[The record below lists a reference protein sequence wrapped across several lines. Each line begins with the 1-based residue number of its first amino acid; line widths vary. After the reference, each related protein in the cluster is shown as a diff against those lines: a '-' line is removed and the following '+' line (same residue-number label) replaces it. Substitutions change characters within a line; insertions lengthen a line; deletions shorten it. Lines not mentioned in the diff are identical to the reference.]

1 MSDTKE
7 VAKNVVYDYQS
18 VLKISLLSS
27 RRFLPHSLS
36 FSQMVGD
43 LNDSRDI
50 KTLTFSL
57 LFCRQASQQQ
67 LRVKYIEGE
76 YKSDEKMYSRALA

>member
-18 VLKISLLSS
+18 VLKYFTSLIPSIFAPL
-27 RRFLPHSLS
+27 
-36 FSQMVGD
+36 SQMVGD

-57 LFCRQASQQQ
+57 LFCRQASQHQ